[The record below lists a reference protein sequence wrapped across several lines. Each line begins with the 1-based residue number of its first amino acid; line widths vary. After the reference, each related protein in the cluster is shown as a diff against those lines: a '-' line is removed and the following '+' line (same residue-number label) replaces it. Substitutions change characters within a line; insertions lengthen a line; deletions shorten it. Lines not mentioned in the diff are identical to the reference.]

1 MIKILGDIMLDR
13 WIVGTAD
20 RMSPEAREEI
30 AIQANLIKNSP

>member
-1 MIKILGDIMLDR
+1 MLMQLKNLN
-13 WIVGTAD
+13 